1 MAKRRMVILVD
12 GPEGNALPQHL
23 HDDAGDPI
31 RLLRGN
37 GYERFEFYGEYADLG
52 GQQVPVYRWCYRTR
66 IAE

>member
-1 MAKRRMVILVD
+1 MAKRTMVILVD
-12 GPEGNALPQHL
+12 GPEGNALPQHMR
-23 HDDAGDPI
+23 DDAGDPI

-52 GQQVPVYRWCYRTR
+52 GQQVPVYRWCYRTL

>member
-1 MAKRRMVILVD
+1 MAKRTMVILVD
-12 GPEGNALPQHL
+12 GPEGNALPQHMR
-23 HDDAGDPI
+23 DDADDPI

>member
-1 MAKRRMVILVD
+1 MVILVD
-12 GPEGNALPQHL
+12 GPEGNALPEHMR
-23 HDDAGDPI
+23 DDAGDPI